1 MDTLIYFYKLIP
13 KKKKKKEKYMRRN
26 KEKNREKKKEEL
38 GARVWVWDMKI
49 IFMSVLGNKK

>member
-1 MDTLIYFYKLIP
+1 
-13 KKKKKKEKYMRRN
+13 MRRN
-26 KEKNREKKKEEL
+26 KEKNRGKKKEEL